1 MSGRRNGNVQQIL
14 KETGT
19 FSSRQMGDDCMG
31 IPAGR
36 YGSGARMLIKG
47 VGGEVILLFYFFFI

>member
-1 MSGRRNGNVQQIL
+1 MESFRIGRW
-14 KETGT
+14 EH
-19 FSSRQMGDDCMG
+19 DWMG

>member
-1 MSGRRNGNVQQIL
+1 MESFRIG
-14 KETGT
+14 KW
-19 FSSRQMGDDCMG
+19 GDDWMG